1 MKSRKGEIYM
11 LKKLTI
17 TAIAFTA
24 LALPQAFALPVVP
37 EAGISI
43 GTGTK
48 EQYAEAKVLPRTT
61 IGYKR
66 ADRDQYGNQNDIYA
80 KYNVIGSNV
89 QLLGGWRNN
98 IGHQSNSASFYGGI
112 GVAAPHI
119 LGIQPYA
126 TYVKG
131 SHFSEA
137 QAGIN
142 YNIALGWGLNVNY
155 HNYMPED
162 GDNEHGVGAGV
173 TFHF

>member
-1 MKSRKGEIYM
+1 MIFSQRSDTYVKEIDHSLTGLHGFCPAPGLRLVRPARSRCQ
-11 LKKLTI
+11 
-17 TAIAFTA
+17 
-24 LALPQAFALPVVP
+24 PRRRH
-37 EAGISI
+37 
-43 GTGTK
+43 K

-80 KYNVIGSNV
+80 KYNVIGSKV

-98 IGHQSNSASFYGGI
+98 IDEQSSSTSFYGGI

-119 LGIQPYA
+119 LGLQPYA

-131 SHFSEA
+131 SHFAEA
-137 QAGIN
+137 QAGLN
-142 YNIALGWGLNVNY
+142 YNIAFGWGLNVNY

>member
-1 MKSRKGEIYM
+1 M
-11 LKKLTI
+11 LKKLT
-17 TAIAFTA
+17 TA
-24 LALPQAFALPVVP
+24 LLACTVLAVPQAFALSVLP
-37 EAGISI
+37 EAGVSL
-43 GTGTK
+43 GVGTK

-80 KYNVIGSNV
+80 KYNVIGSKV

-98 IGHQSNSASFYGGI
+98 IDEQSSSTSFYGGI
-112 GVAAPHI
+112 GIAAPHI
-119 LGIQPYA
+119 LGLQPYA

-131 SHFSEA
+131 SHFAET
-137 QAGIN
+137 QAGLN
-142 YNIALGWGLNVNY
+142 YNIAFGWGLNINY

>member
-1 MKSRKGEIYM
+1 MKCPASRR
-11 LKKLTI
+11 
-17 TAIAFTA
+17 
-24 LALPQAFALPVVP
+24 LAQQHRPPVQF
-37 EAGISI
+37 GF
-43 GTGTK
+43 
-48 EQYAEAKVLPRTT
+48 
-61 IGYKR
+61 
-66 ADRDQYGNQNDIYA
+66 
-80 KYNVIGSNV
+80 
-89 QLLGGWRNN
+89 LLRWHR
-98 IGHQSNSASFYGGI
+98 
-112 GVAAPHI
+112 AAPHI

-162 GDNEHGVGAGV
+162 GDNEHGVGAGI